1 MGWPKRFLY
10 GFASVRCIWRIV
22 PVNKGRWL
30 LGLATCIGI
39 VGLYFTFSTLD
50 TGLLWELYLSMNGG
64 WMTMFAF
71 VAVAMIVSFT
81 GIWWVLLRPFD
92 QTQSFFALFNA
103 RMAGFSM
110 SYLTP
115 GPRVGGEVVRVKLLE
130 GSDTPVILASSV
142 VEKIVLFVS
151 GVLFVAAGLFVA
163 PLFFE
168 GVARIWLYA
177 LAGVLIT
184 VAVLSWIRSGQGFSA
199 LFDWVKESALVPDK
213 YVDHIESFQS
223 VFSSYFYAH
232 RRAALL
238 ALLVAVWCKALLV
251 LQVYLLLG
259 TFGVPLSFQTAFFLA
274 LGIEV
279 AYAVPSYMGLGFLEG
294 GQASL
299 TAALAIAPVL
309 GLAVAL
315 LVRARDLSASAYG
328 VSVMAVST
336 YYE

>member
-1 MGWPKRFLY
+1 
-10 GFASVRCIWRIV
+10 
-22 PVNKGRWL
+22 
-30 LGLATCIGI
+30 
-39 VGLYFTFSTLD
+39 
-50 TGLLWELYLSMNGG
+50 
-64 WMTMFAF
+64 MTMFAF
-71 VAVAMIVSFT
+71 FAVAMIVSFT
-81 GIWWVLLRPFD
+81 GIWWVLLKPFD
-92 QTQSFFALFNA
+92 ASQSFFALFNA

-130 GSDTPVILASSV
+130 DADTPVVLASSV
-142 VEKIVLFVS
+142 VEKVVLFVS
-151 GVLFVAAGLFVA
+151 GVLFVAAGLLVS

-168 GVARIWLYA
+168 GVIRIWLFA
-177 LAGVLIT
+177 LAAVVL
-184 VAVLSWIRSGQGFSA
+184 VGGLLVWSRAGRGFSA
-199 LFDWVKESALVPDK
+199 LFTWVKESALVPDK
-213 YVDHIESFQS
+213 YVDHVESFQS
-223 VFSSYFYAH
+223 VFSSYFYVH
-232 RRAALL
+232 RKELLVALL
-238 ALLVAVWCKALLV
+238 IAVWCKALLV
-251 LQVYLLLG
+251 VQVYLLLG
-259 TFGVPLSFQTAFFLA
+259 TFGVPPSFQTAFFLA

-299 TAALAIAPVL
+299 TAALAIAPVV